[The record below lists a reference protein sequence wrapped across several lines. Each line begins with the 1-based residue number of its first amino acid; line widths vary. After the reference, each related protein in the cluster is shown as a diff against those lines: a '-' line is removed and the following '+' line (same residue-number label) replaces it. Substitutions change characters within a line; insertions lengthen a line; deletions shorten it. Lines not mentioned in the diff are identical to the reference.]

1 MGGGRGQGIEY
12 QLNIIDMDIL
22 SKVKESL
29 DGVVDRKFIND
40 DFMLSNDY
48 ARELYHESAEKM
60 PIIDYHCHLVP
71 QQIAEN
77 HKFKD
82 LTEVWLGGDH
92 YKWRAMRGNGVPEE
106 FITGNRSSYEKFE
119 KWAETVPYTMRN
131 PLYHWTHLELAR
143 VFGIYDLL
151 NPQTARAIYD
161 ECTEKLQTEEY
172 RGQALM
178 KRFNVK
184 VVCTTDDPADSLEYH
199 KYINEHPF
207 GVKVLPAWRPDKA
220 MVIEKPVQYKEYVT
234 RLEHVSGVSISGYQD
249 LLDALRKRHD
259 FFHEMGSRLSDH
271 GLETFYAEDFTM
283 EEIDRIFRNTLAGKM
298 PTKEEVLKFRSAIL
312 LDFARMDHEKGWVQ
326 QFHIGAIRDNNTRMF
341 NVLGPDT
348 GYDAIHDVHCA
359 AAGHKFFNRLAME
372 DKLTKTILYNLNPK
386 DNEVLATMA
395 YTFNDGSVPGK
406 MQLGSG
412 WWFLD
417 QEDGMRKQMN
427 ALSALGLFSRFVGM
441 LTDSRSFLSYP
452 RHEYFRRI
460 LCSVLGE
467 DIQKG
472 KLPKSEMA
480 FIHQMVKDIS
490 YNNAARYF
498 DF

>member
-1 MGGGRGQGIEY
+1 M
-12 QLNIIDMDIL
+12 IL
-22 SKVKESL
+22 SDVKEKI
-29 DGVVDRKFIND
+29 DGMLDRKFIHE
-40 DFMLSNDY
+40 DFMLTNSY

-71 QQIAEN
+71 KMIAED
-77 HKFKD
+77 HRFKD

-131 PLYHWTHLELAR
+131 PLYHWTHMELAR
-143 VFGIYDLL
+143 VFGIYDIL
-151 NPQTARAIYD
+151 NPSTARAIYD
-161 ECTEKLQTEEY
+161 ECTEKLQSPEY
-172 RGQALM
+172 SGQSLM
-178 KRFNVK
+178 KKFNVK

-199 KYINEHPF
+199 KQIAEHPF

-220 MVIEKPVQYKEYVT
+220 MVIEKPQQYREYIEK
-234 RLEHVSGVSISGYQD
+234 LGAAAGMEILSYED
-249 LLDALRKRHD
+249 LLTALRKRHD
-259 FFHEMGSRLSDH
+259 FFHSMGCRLSDH
-271 GLETFYAEDFTM
+271 GLETFYAEDFTP
-283 EEIDRIFRNTLAGKM
+283 EEIDRIFRDTLKGKM
-298 PTKEEVLKFRSAIL
+298 PSHEEVLKFRSAIL
-312 LDFARMDHEKGWVQ
+312 LDFARLDWEKGWAQ
-326 QFHIGAIRDNNTRMF
+326 QFHVGAIRDNNTRMF
-341 NVLGPDT
+341 DILGPDT
-348 GYDAIHDVHCA
+348 GYDAIHDVPVA
-359 AAGHKFFNRLAME
+359 AAGHKFLNRLAME
-372 DKLTKTILYNLNPK
+372 DKLAKTILYNLNPK

-395 YTFNDGSVPGK
+395 YTFNDGTVPGK
-406 MQLGSG
+406 IQLGSG

-460 LCSVLGE
+460 LCSVIGE
-467 DIQKG
+467 DIEKG
-472 KLPKSEMA
+472 KLPKSEMP

-498 DF
+498 NF

>member
-1 MGGGRGQGIEY
+1 
-12 QLNIIDMDIL
+12 MDNKIFT
-22 SKVKESL
+22 KVKEDITSL
-29 DGVVDRKFIND
+29 LDRKFIND
-40 DFMLSNDY
+40 DFMLTNDF

-71 QQIAEN
+71 KMIADN
-77 HKFKD
+77 YQFRD

-143 VFGIYDLL
+143 VFGVYDIL
-151 NPQTARAIYD
+151 NPQTARKIYD
-161 ECTEKLQTEEY
+161 TCSEKLQTEEY

-178 KRFNVK
+178 KMFNVK
-184 VVCTTDDPADSLEYH
+184 VVCTTDDPVDSLEYH
-199 KYINEHPF
+199 KYISEHPF

-220 MVIEKPVQYKEYVT
+220 MVIEKPEQYRAYIS
-234 RLEHVSGVSISGYQD
+234 RLSEVSGVEIRTYAD

-259 FFHEMGSRLSDH
+259 FFASMGCRLSDH
-271 GLETFYAEDFTM
+271 GLENFYAADFT
-283 EEIDRIFRNTLAGKM
+283 EKEIEKIFKNTLDGKM
-298 PTKEEVLKFRSAIL
+298 PDEEEILKFRSAIL
-312 LDFARMDHEKGWVQ
+312 LDFARMDWEKGWVQ

-341 NVLGPDT
+341 NILGPDT
-348 GYDAIHDVHCA
+348 GYDAIHDVSCA
-359 AAGHKFFNRLAME
+359 AAGHKFLNKLAME

-395 YTFNDGSVPGK
+395 YTFNDGTVAGK

-417 QEDGMRKQMN
+417 QEDGMRKQLN
-427 ALSALGLFSRFVGM
+427 ALSALGLLSRFVGM

-460 LCSVLGE
+460 LCSVVGE
-467 DIQKG
+467 DIEKG
-472 KLPKSEMA
+472 KLPRSEMG
-480 FIHQMVKDIS
+480 FIHQMIKDIS

>member
-1 MGGGRGQGIEY
+1 MLLSEVKGKIDGI
-12 QLNIIDMDIL
+12 M
-22 SKVKESL
+22 
-29 DGVVDRKFIND
+29 DRKFIND
-40 DFMLSNDY
+40 DFLLSNSY

-71 QQIAEN
+71 KMIAEN
-77 HKFKD
+77 HQFKN

-143 VFGIYDLL
+143 VFGIYEIL
-151 NPQTARAIYD
+151 NPRTARVIYD
-161 ECTEKLQTEEY
+161 ECTEKLQSPEY
-172 RGQALM
+172 KGQELM
-178 KRFNVK
+178 KKFNVK

-199 KYINEHPF
+199 KYMAEHPF
-207 GVKVLPAWRPDKA
+207 GVRVLPAWRPDKA
-220 MVIEKPVQYKEYVT
+220 MQIENQERYCEYIQ
-234 RLEHVSGVSISGYQD
+234 LLGEVSGVEITSYQD
-249 LLDALRKRHD
+249 LLDALRRRHD
-259 FFHEMGSRLSDH
+259 FFHTMGCRLSDH
-271 GLETFYAEDFTM
+271 GLETFYAEDFEL
-283 EEIDRIFRNTLAGKM
+283 EEIDRIFRDTLHGKK
-298 PTKEEVLKFRSAIL
+298 PSREAVLKFRSAIL
-312 LDFARMDHEKGWVQ
+312 LDFARLDSEKGWTQ
-326 QFHIGAIRDNNTRMF
+326 QFHLGAIRDNNSKMYGI
-341 NVLGPDT
+341 LGPDT
-348 GYDAIHDVHCA
+348 GYDAIHDLPMA
-359 AAGHKFFNRLAME
+359 EAGHKFLDRLASE
-372 DKLTKTILYNLNPK
+372 DKLAKTILYNLNPK
-386 DNEVLATMA
+386 DNELLATMA
-395 YTFNDGSVPGK
+395 YTFNDGTVPGK
-406 MQLGSG
+406 IQLGSG

-427 ALSALGLFSRFVGM
+427 ALSSLGLFSRFVGM

-460 LCSVLGE
+460 MCSVIGE
-467 DIQKG
+467 DIKKG
-472 KLPKSEMA
+472 RLPRSEMD

>member
-1 MGGGRGQGIEY
+1 M
-12 QLNIIDMDIL
+12 IL
-22 SKVKESL
+22 SDVKEKI
-29 DGVVDRKFIND
+29 DGMLDRKFIHE
-40 DFMLSNDY
+40 DFMLTNSY

-71 QQIAEN
+71 KMIAED
-77 HKFKD
+77 HRFKD

-143 VFGIYDLL
+143 VFGIYDIL
-151 NPQTARAIYD
+151 NPSTARAIYD
-161 ECTEKLQTEEY
+161 ECTEKLQSPEY
-172 RGQALM
+172 SGQSLM
-178 KRFNVK
+178 KKFNVK

-199 KYINEHPF
+199 KQIAEHPF

-220 MVIEKPVQYKEYVT
+220 MVIEKPQQYREYIEK
-234 RLEHVSGVSISGYQD
+234 LGGAAGMEILSYED
-249 LLDALRKRHD
+249 LLTALRKRHD
-259 FFHEMGSRLSDH
+259 FFHSMGCRLSDH
-271 GLETFYAEDFTM
+271 GLETFYAEDFTP
-283 EEIDRIFRNTLAGKM
+283 EEIDRIFKDTLKGKM
-298 PTKEEVLKFRSAIL
+298 PSHEEVLKFRSAIL
-312 LDFARMDHEKGWVQ
+312 LDFARLDWEKGWAQ
-326 QFHIGAIRDNNTRMF
+326 QFHVGAIRDNNTRMF
-341 NVLGPDT
+341 DILGPDT
-348 GYDAIHDVHCA
+348 GYDAIHDVPVA
-359 AAGHKFFNRLAME
+359 AAGHKFLNRLAME
-372 DKLTKTILYNLNPK
+372 DKLAKTILYNLNPK

-395 YTFNDGSVPGK
+395 YTFNDGTVPGK
-406 MQLGSG
+406 IQLGSG

-460 LCSVLGE
+460 LCSVIGE
-467 DIQKG
+467 DIEKG
-472 KLPKSEMA
+472 KLPKSEMP

-498 DF
+498 NF